1 MTTPPKILVRGS
13 GDVASAVAH
22 RLFRAGYAVLMHESP
37 QPSATRRK
45 MAFCDAVFDGSAWLE
60 GVEGR
65 RIDDLPDL
73 LAALDAHQFI
83 PLTVAGFEW
92 ILKEVSP
99 AVLVDARMR
108 KHSQPETQLG
118 LAPLTLGLGPG
129 FVAAQTVD
137 LVIETEC
144 GPDLGRVI
152 QTGAA
157 AALKGEPVSMAGH
170 ARDRYIYAPLEGIF
184 RTSLQIADPVR
195 QGQVVAHI
203 GDQPLL
209 APLDGILRGLTRDGV
224 PVALKTKVV
233 EVDPR
238 GEAAQVSGIAERP
251 AKIAQGVLTALQ
263 TYLPNKG

>member
-60 GVEGR
+60 DLEGR
-65 RIDDLPDL
+65 RVDAFPELLTALAARSFIPVTIAAFPDV
-73 LAALDAHQFI
+73 LAALSPDA
-83 PLTVAGFEW
+83 
-92 ILKEVSP
+92 
-99 AVLVDARMR
+99 LVDARMR
-108 KHSQPETQLG
+108 KHSRPEKQLG

-129 FVAAQTVD
+129 FVAAETVD
-137 LVIETEC
+137 LVIETER

-152 QTGAA
+152 HAGAA

-209 APLDGILRGLTRDGV
+209 APLDGVLRGLTRDGV

-263 TYLPNKG
+263 TYLPGKR

>member
-1 MTTPPKILVRGS
+1 MPPSPKILVRGS
-13 GDVASAVAH
+13 GDIASAVAH
-22 RLFRAGYAVLMHESP
+22 LLFRCGYAVLMHESP
-37 QPSATRRK
+37 QPGATRRK
-45 MAFCDAVFDGSAWLE
+45 MAFTDAVFDGSAWLE
-60 GVEGR
+60 GLESR
-65 RIDDLPDL
+65 RIDDLYGL

-83 PLTVAGFEW
+83 PLTVAGFAW

-108 KHSQPETQLG
+108 KHSQPEAQLG

-137 LVIETEC
+137 IAIETGR

-152 QTGAA
+152 RSGAA
-157 AALKGEPVSMAGH
+157 APLTGEPVSLAGH
-170 ARDRYIYAPLEGIF
+170 ARERYIYAPVAGVF
-184 RTSLQIADPVR
+184 RTALQIADPVR

-209 APLDGILRGLTRDGV
+209 APLDGVLRGLTRDGV
-224 PVALKTKVV
+224 PVEAGFKVV

-238 GEAAQVSGIAERP
+238 GPAAQVSGIGERP